1 MLQTAGMTPAGTLD
15 LATAGRGELVVVRG
29 GAGGGERSLVSRA
42 YATSPLRW
50 LLPANHGS
58 AAWVYA
64 SSYGGGLVDGDAL
77 ALDIEVGP
85 GAEALV
91 STQASTK
98 VYRSPRGTSAVTR
111 ARVAPGGLLI
121 LLPDP
126 VVCFAGSRYRQT
138 QRIDVA
144 GGGGLVLL
152 DWVTSGRRA
161 AGERWEFEEYVSRT
175 TVHLAGRLALLESLA
190 LRAADGELASRF
202 GRFDIL
208 ALLVVVGEP
217 LRREAAV
224 IAASLGDGP
233 PARRAEQLVAMA
245 PLGEAGCVVRIAGR
259 SVERVGRTVRKLLD
273 FVPSRIGDDPWR
285 RRW

>member
-1 MLQTAGMTPAGTLD
+1 
-15 LATAGRGELVVVRG
+15 
-29 GAGGGERSLVSRA
+29 
-42 YATSPLRW
+42 
-50 LLPANHGS
+50 
-58 AAWVYA
+58 
-64 SSYGGGLVDGDAL
+64 
-77 ALDIEVGP
+77 
-85 GAEALV
+85 
-91 STQASTK
+91 
-98 VYRSPRGTSAVTR
+98 
-111 ARVAPGGLLI
+111 
-121 LLPDP
+121 
-126 VVCFAGSRYRQT
+126 
-138 QRIDVA
+138 
-144 GGGGLVLL
+144 
-152 DWVTSGRRA
+152 
-161 AGERWEFEEYVSRT
+161 VSRT